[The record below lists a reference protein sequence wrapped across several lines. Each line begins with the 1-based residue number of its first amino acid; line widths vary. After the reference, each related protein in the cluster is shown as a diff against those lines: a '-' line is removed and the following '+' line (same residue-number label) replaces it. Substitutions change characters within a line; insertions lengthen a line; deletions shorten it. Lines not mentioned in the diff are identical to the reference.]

1 MLTACAQQDAKFP
14 ASALPWHPGQ
24 QLSLVTIPG
33 RPCLLLASPKAQH
46 TGALFGAQHA
56 GMSHRVQDMGV
67 TWGSAYPGTTQGS
80 SHWPCCDAGL
90 RASPGGLCLLSEVLL
105 TFRLCQV
112 FGLVCMALSGF
123 PLPLLAV
130 CCLPWEKTSSQICSP
145 LFCFNSFLVGGHDSL
160 LATQPCPSPSRTK
173 GPKNNITG

>member
-1 MLTACAQQDAKFP
+1 MRASARCLCSAGCQISSLSSPLAPWAAAEPCCHPWETLP
-14 ASALPWHPGQ
+14 ASGITQ
-24 QLSLVTIPG
+24 GST
-33 RPCLLLASPKAQH
+33 
-46 TGALFGAQHA
+46 
-56 GMSHRVQDMGV
+56 HRGIV
-67 TWGSAYPGTTQGS
+67 WGSAHPGTTQGS
-80 SHWPCCDAGL
+80 SQWPCCDAGL

-130 CCLPWEKTSSQICSP
+130 CCLPWEKTPSQICSP